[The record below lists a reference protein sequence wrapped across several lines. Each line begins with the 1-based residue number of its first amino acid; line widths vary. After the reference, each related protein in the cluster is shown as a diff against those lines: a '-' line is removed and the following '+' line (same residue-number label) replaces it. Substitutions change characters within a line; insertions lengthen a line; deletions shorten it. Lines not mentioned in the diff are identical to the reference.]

1 MKKMRNEDNLSG
13 LTIYSKLNG
22 KRHHTIFSANPF
34 QDSIGLTDRTIIF
47 DRGKFTFDLL

>member
-1 MKKMRNEDNLSG
+1 MKKMRNEDDLSG

-22 KRHHTIFSANPF
+22 RRHHTIFFANPF
-34 QDSIGLTDRTIIF
+34 QDSIGLADRTIIF